1 LLILFLAFTI
11 VAIFNCE
18 ISVSTIDI

>member
-1 LLILFLAFTI
+1 MLFLFSAFTI